1 MLNLNSSTKI
11 QKELKNYRLGIEK
24 ILNEDVR
31 SRAFKLLDRL
41 RAELM
46 GIDQAHNP
54 RNTKAIDPRTARD
67 NIKRSVDLR
76 IELDKIIKD
85 SK

>member
-11 QKELKNYRLGIEK
+11 QKELKKYSLGIEK
-24 ILNEDVR
+24 ISNYEARDKA
-31 SRAFKLLDRL
+31 SKLLDRL
-41 RAELM
+41 RTELM

-85 SK
+85 SR